1 MGKLFVKKPHNAMRT
16 DNIAHHNVICQDD
29 FNTTHGIGAEKAKE
43 KLLRELPRTPK
54 SLKQEVMGNPLVNPI
69 IRNYKKS

>member
-1 MGKLFVKKPHNAMRT
+1 MILTQPTGEALK
-16 DNIAHHNVICQDD
+16 
-29 FNTTHGIGAEKAKE
+29 GEKE